1 MRKVLEVFIKH
12 LKINY
17 QENNFIF
24 ENMFFRSSQTKRA
37 HQILKVILYNSS
49 LSIKVI
55 VKESF
60 PQNFYIQMF
69 FLLWKMCLQRPKPIN
84 NMLLNWIFTRE
95 RINWITISKKV
106 FKKLISNKLWLFCC
120 SKKPFWAFLIF
131 SDPFGPRN
139 KNVNHEEKVKTQ

>member
-1 MRKVLEVFIKH
+1 MRKVLEVFSKH

-60 PQNFYIQMF
+60 PQMF
-69 FLLWKMCLQRPKPIN
+69 FFCYEKCVYKGQKQFAFE
-84 NMLLNWIFTRE
+84 LNVHT
-95 RINWITISKKV
+95 
-106 FKKLISNKLWLFCC
+106 
-120 SKKPFWAFLIF
+120 
-131 SDPFGPRN
+131 
-139 KNVNHEEKVKTQ
+139 

>member
-49 LSIKVI
+49 LSII
-55 VKESF
+55 TVKESF
-60 PQNFYIQMF
+60 PQNFFIQMF
-69 FLLWKMCLQRPKPIN
+69 FFVM
-84 NMLLNWIFTRE
+84 
-95 RINWITISKKV
+95 
-106 FKKLISNKLWLFCC
+106 
-120 SKKPFWAFLIF
+120 
-131 SDPFGPRN
+131 
-139 KNVNHEEKVKTQ
+139 KNVFTKAKTN